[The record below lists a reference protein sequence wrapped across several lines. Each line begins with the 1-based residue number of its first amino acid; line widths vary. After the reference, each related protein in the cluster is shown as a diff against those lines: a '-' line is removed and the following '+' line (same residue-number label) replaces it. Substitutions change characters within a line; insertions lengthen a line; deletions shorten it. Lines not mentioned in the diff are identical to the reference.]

1 MTLEQRFHAL
11 AAVPEF
17 RDMPNEARAALA
29 ASMREE
35 SYAAGETVIAAGDT
49 ADRVYVLCEGVLEVI
64 LEGRAGV
71 VRQLERGALLGELAF
86 FADAVRTATV
96 RAASAS
102 VLLSLHFENFRAFLL
117 GNPKSALILTG
128 RIVRTLRNLEHELA
142 ALPTTE
148 ESRNQN

>member
-35 SYAAGETVIAAGDT
+35 IYAAGETVIAAGDT
-49 ADRVYVLCEGVLEVI
+49 ADRVYVLCEGVLEVTQ
-64 LEGRAGV
+64 EGRAGV

-96 RAASAS
+96 RAAGAS

-117 GNPKSALILTG
+117 SNPKSALILTG
-128 RIVRTLRNLEHELA
+128 RIVRTLRNLEQDLA
-142 ALPTTE
+142 ALPAG
-148 ESRNQN
+148 